1 MENNELE
8 NEYKTENQSVY
19 SSNKTMIKGFLV
31 CLLVLLMLI
40 PIPFI
45 LNLIEERQD
54 NKTKVITEISD
65 KWSGKQTVY
74 GPFVEI
80 TYLENVKNQEGK
92 IIQQQNTK
100 YVSANDL
107 SVNGTIDS
115 QLKSRSI
122 YDAVVYT
129 SKMNFNSKF
138 MSFTEM
144 LKDAEIEQANV
155 VSTKIVFGISD
166 TKGYENKLIVNS
178 GGKNYPLIVDT
189 RTIVLETLPEPV
201 SAANEGQDYSRNN
214 KDAKTSPVQFMSQK
228 IDPTTFD
235 FNQVALNFS
244 MKGSQVLNFI
254 PSAINTKVDLTTNW
268 KDLKY
273 DGNFL
278 PNTDPTQKDGKTN
291 VKWSIYQQNPLQGQI
306 WQDASKFTD
315 YSFGVNFLQ
324 MNDHYDKTY
333 RSTKYAILFIG
344 LTFVAF
350 FFIEN
355 RNRFNIHLV
364 QYALVGFAI
373 SVNFVLLL
381 SLSEY
386 LGFDLAYFISSGA
399 TILLITFFVYSFL
412 KSFSLTLKI
421 TMMLVLLY
429 AFIYSVLQLK
439 EHALLVGSIGLFMIV
454 AILMYYSKN
463 IEWNKSN

>member
-1 MENNELE
+1 MENNDLE
-8 NEYKTENQSVY
+8 NEYQTENQSVY
-19 SSNKTMIKGFLV
+19 SQNKTMIKGFLV
-31 CLLVLLMLI
+31 CLLVLGLLI

-45 LNLIEERQD
+45 LNLIEERQG
-54 NKTKVITEISD
+54 NKEKVITEISD
-65 KWSGKQTVY
+65 KWSGKQTIY
-74 GPFVEI
+74 GPFIEV
-80 TYLENVKNQEGK
+80 TYMENVNDAQGK
-92 IIQQQNTK
+92 VVKQQMKK
-100 YVSANDL
+100 YISANDL
-107 SVNGTIDS
+107 NINGTIDT

-122 YDAVVYT
+122 YEAVVYN
-129 SKMNFNSKF
+129 SKLNINSKF
-138 MSFTEM
+138 KNYSDMLAEM
-144 LKDAEIEQANV
+144 EVSAENV

-166 TKGYENKLIVNS
+166 SKGYENKVVVQSNN
-178 GGKNYPLIVDT
+178 KNYPLNMDNSSTSID
-189 RTIVLETLPEPV
+189 IQPEV
-201 SAANEGQDYSRNN
+201 RAENGEYSEQTTTT
-214 KDAKTSPVQFMSQK
+214 KKVMPVQMMSQK
-228 IDPTTFD
+228 IDPSTFD
-235 FNQVALNFS
+235 FNQVSINLV
-244 MKGSQVLNFI
+244 MKGSQMLNFI

-278 PNTDPTQKDGKTN
+278 PNSDPETKNGKTN

-306 WQDASKFTD
+306 WQDASNFSD

-350 FFIEN
+350 FFIES
-355 RNRFNIHLV
+355 RNNFNIHLV

-373 SVNFVLLL
+373 CVNFVLLL

-386 LGFDLAYFISSGA
+386 LGFDIAYFISSGA
-399 TILLITFFVYSFL
+399 TILLITFFVNSFL
-412 KSFSLTLKI
+412 KSFGLTFKI
-421 TMMLVLLY
+421 TLMLILLY

-439 EHALLVGSIGLFMIV
+439 EHALLVGSIGLFIIV

-463 IEWNKSN
+463 IEWNKTK

>member
-1 MENNELE
+1 MENNDLE
-8 NEYKTENQSVY
+8 NEFRTENRSIY

-278 PNTDPTQKDGKTN
+278 PNTDPTQQDGKTN

>member
-1 MENNELE
+1 MENNDLE
-8 NEYKTENQSVY
+8 NEYQTENQSVY
-19 SSNKTMIKGFLV
+19 SQNKTMIKGFLV
-31 CLLVLLMLI
+31 CLLVLGLLI

-45 LNLIEERQD
+45 LNLIEERQG
-54 NKTKVITEISD
+54 NKEKVITEISD
-65 KWSGKQTVY
+65 KWSGKQTIY
-74 GPFVEI
+74 GPFIEV
-80 TYLENVKNQEGK
+80 TYMENVNDAQGK
-92 IIQQQNTK
+92 VVKQQMKK
-100 YVSANDL
+100 YISANDL
-107 SVNGTIDS
+107 NINGTIDT

-122 YDAVVYT
+122 YEAVVYN
-129 SKMNFNSKF
+129 SKLNINSKF
-138 MSFTEM
+138 KNYSDMLAEM
-144 LKDAEIEQANV
+144 EVSAENV

-166 TKGYENKLIVNS
+166 SKGYENKVIVQSNN
-178 GGKNYPLIVDT
+178 KNYPLNMDNST
-189 RTIVLETLPEPV
+189 STIDIQPEV
-201 SAANEGQDYSRNN
+201 RAENGEYSEQTTTT
-214 KDAKTSPVQFMSQK
+214 KKVMPVQMMSQK
-228 IDPTTFD
+228 IDPSTFD
-235 FNQVALNFS
+235 FNQVSIDLV
-244 MKGSQVLNFI
+244 MKGSQMLNFI

-278 PNTDPTQKDGKTN
+278 PNSDPETKNGKTN

-306 WQDASKFTD
+306 WQDASNFSD

-350 FFIEN
+350 FFIES
-355 RNRFNIHLV
+355 RNNFNIHLV

-373 SVNFVLLL
+373 CVNFVLLL

-386 LGFDLAYFISSGA
+386 LGFDIAYFISSGA
-399 TILLITFFVYSFL
+399 TILLITFFVNSFL
-412 KSFSLTLKI
+412 KSFGLTFKI
-421 TMMLVLLY
+421 TLMLILLY

-439 EHALLVGSIGLFMIV
+439 EHALLVGSIGLFIIV

-463 IEWNKSN
+463 IEWNKTK

>member
-1 MENNELE
+1 MENNDLE
-8 NEYKTENQSVY
+8 NEFRTENRSIY

-107 SVNGTIDS
+107 SVKGTIDS

-129 SKMNFNSKF
+129 SKMNFSSKF
-138 MSFTEM
+138 MSFAEM

-189 RTIVLETLPEPV
+189 RTIVLETLPEPA

-214 KDAKTSPVQFMSQK
+214 KDVKTSPVQFMSQK

-235 FNQVALNFS
+235 FSQVALNFS

>member
-1 MENNELE
+1 MENNYQEHE
-8 NEYKTENQSVY
+8 TNEANSSVY
-19 SSNKTMIKGFLV
+19 SQNKTMIKGFLV
-31 CLLVLLMLI
+31 CLLVLGLLI

-45 LNLIEERQD
+45 LNLIEERQESK
-54 NKTKVITEISD
+54 NKVMTEISD
-65 KWSGKQTVY
+65 KWSGSQTIY
-74 GPFVEI
+74 GPFLEI
-80 TYLENVKNQEGK
+80 TYLKDAKNEKGETIKNQEK
-92 IIQQQNTK
+92 TYI
-100 YVSANDL
+100 SANEL
-107 SVNGTIDS
+107 NIKGTIDS

-122 YDAVVYT
+122 YNAVVYS
-129 SKMNFNSKF
+129 SKLNVQSKF
-138 MSFTEM
+138 KNFQEILNETEIAST
-144 LKDAEIEQANV
+144 DI
-155 VSTKIVFGISD
+155 VSTKIIFGISD
-166 TKGYENKLIVNS
+166 AKGYEDKLIVTS
-178 GGKNYPLIVDT
+178 GGKNYPLTMDNQS
-189 RTIVLETLPEPV
+189 TILNVLPEVVNSTDDEYAVEQPKAEV
-201 SAANEGQDYSRNN
+201 
-214 KDAKTSPVQFMSQK
+214 KTSSIQVMSQK

-235 FNQVALNFS
+235 FNQVSLNFS
-244 MKGSQVLNFI
+244 MKGSQLFNII

-278 PNTDPTQKDGKTN
+278 PNEDPTIKDGKTN

-306 WQDASKFTD
+306 WNDARNFSD

-355 RNRFNIHLV
+355 RNHFNIHLV

-386 LGFDLAYFISSGA
+386 IGFDYAYFISSGA
-399 TILLITFFVYSFL
+399 TILLITFFVNSFL
-412 KSFSLTLKI
+412 KSISLTSKI
-421 TMMLVLLY
+421 TLMLVLLY

-439 EHALLVGSIGLFMIV
+439 EHALLVGSIGLFFIV

-463 IEWNKSN
+463 IEWNKVN

>member
-1 MENNELE
+1 MKHNDLE
-8 NEYKTENQSVY
+8 NEYQTENQSVY
-19 SSNKTMIKGFLV
+19 SQNKTMIKGFLV
-31 CLLVLLMLI
+31 CLLVLGLLI

-45 LNLIEERQD
+45 LNLIEERQG
-54 NKTKVITEISD
+54 NKEKVITEISD
-65 KWSGKQTVY
+65 KWSGKQTIY
-74 GPFVEI
+74 GPFIEV
-80 TYLENVKNQEGK
+80 TYMENVNDGQGK
-92 IIQQQNTK
+92 VVKQQMKK

-107 SVNGTIDS
+107 NINGTIDT

-122 YDAVVYT
+122 YEAVVYN
-129 SKMNFNSKF
+129 SKLNINSKF
-138 MSFTEM
+138 KNYSEM
-144 LKDAEIEQANV
+144 LAEMEVSAENI

-166 TKGYENKLIVNS
+166 SKGYENKVIVQSN
-178 GGKNYPLIVDT
+178 GKNFPLNMDNST
-189 RTIVLETLPEPV
+189 STIDIQPEV
-201 SAANEGQDYSRNN
+201 RAENGEYSEQASAT
-214 KDAKTSPVQFMSQK
+214 KKVMPVQMMSQK
-228 IDPTTFD
+228 IDPSTFD
-235 FNQVALNFS
+235 FNQVSINLL
-244 MKGSQVLNFI
+244 MKGSQMLNII

-278 PNTDPTQKDGKTN
+278 PNSDPETKNGKTN

-306 WQDASKFTD
+306 WQDASNFSD

-350 FFIEN
+350 FFIES
-355 RNRFNIHLV
+355 RNNFNIHLV

-373 SVNFVLLL
+373 CVNFVLLI

-386 LGFDLAYFISSGA
+386 LGFDIAYFISSGA
-399 TILLITFFVYSFL
+399 TILLITFFVNSFL
-412 KSFSLTLKI
+412 KSFGLTFKI
-421 TMMLVLLY
+421 TLMLILLY

-439 EHALLVGSIGLFMIV
+439 EHALLVGSIGLFIIV

-463 IEWNKSN
+463 IEWNKTK

>member
-1 MENNELE
+1 MENNDLE
-8 NEYKTENQSVY
+8 NEYQAENQSVY
-19 SSNKTMIKGFLV
+19 SQNKTMIKGFLV
-31 CLLVLLMLI
+31 CLLVLGLLI

-45 LNLIEERQD
+45 LNLIEERQG
-54 NKTKVITEISD
+54 NKEKVITEISD
-65 KWSGKQTVY
+65 KWSGKQTIY
-74 GPFVEI
+74 GPFIEVS
-80 TYLENVKNQEGK
+80 YMENVNDAQGK
-92 IIQQQNTK
+92 VVKQQMKK

-107 SVNGTIDS
+107 NINGTIDT

-122 YDAVVYT
+122 YEAVVYN
-129 SKMNFNSKF
+129 SKLDINSKF
-138 MSFTEM
+138 KNYSDMLAEM
-144 LKDAEIEQANV
+144 EVSPENV

-166 TKGYENKLIVNS
+166 SKGYENKVIVQSNN
-178 GGKNYPLIVDT
+178 KNYPLNMDNSSTSID
-189 RTIVLETLPEPV
+189 IQPEV
-201 SAANEGQDYSRNN
+201 RAENGEYSEQATNT
-214 KDAKTSPVQFMSQK
+214 KKAMLVQMMSQK
-228 IDPTTFD
+228 IDPSTFD
-235 FNQVALNFS
+235 FNQVSINLV
-244 MKGSQVLNFI
+244 MKGSQMLNFI
-254 PSAINTKVDLTTNW
+254 PLAINTKVDLTTNW

-278 PNTDPTQKDGKTN
+278 PNSDPETKNGKTN

-306 WQDASKFTD
+306 WQDASNFSD

-350 FFIEN
+350 FFIES
-355 RNRFNIHLV
+355 RNNFNIHLV

-373 SVNFVLLL
+373 CVNFVLLL

-386 LGFDLAYFISSGA
+386 LGFDIAYFISSGA
-399 TILLITFFVYSFL
+399 TILLITFFVNSFL
-412 KSFSLTLKI
+412 KSFGLTFKI
-421 TMMLVLLY
+421 TLMLILLY

-439 EHALLVGSIGLFMIV
+439 EHALLVGSIGLFIIV

-463 IEWNKSN
+463 IEWNKTK

>member
-1 MENNELE
+1 MENNDLE
-8 NEYKTENQSVY
+8 NEFRTENRSIY

-324 MNDHYDKTY
+324 MNDQYDKTY

>member
-1 MENNELE
+1 MENNKLE
-8 NEYKTENQSVY
+8 NEYPVENQSVY
-19 SSNKTMIKGFLV
+19 SQNKTMIKGFLV
-31 CLLVLLMLI
+31 CLLVLGLLI

-45 LNLIEERQD
+45 LNLIEERQGSKE
-54 NKTKVITEISD
+54 NVIAEISD
-65 KWSGKQTVY
+65 KWSGKQTIY

-80 TYLENVKNQEGK
+80 TYVENVNNGQGK
-92 IIQQQNTK
+92 VVQQHVKK

-107 SVNGTIDS
+107 NMNGTIDT

-122 YDAVVYT
+122 YDAVVYN
-129 SKMNFNSKF
+129 SKLNVNSKF
-138 MSFTEM
+138 MNY
-144 LKDAEIEQANV
+144 AEILKEIGVAAENV
-155 VSTKIVFGISD
+155 VSTKIIFGISD
-166 TKGYENKLIVNS
+166 SKGYENKVIVRSNN
-178 GGKNYPLIVDT
+178 KNYPLTADNTTSAMDIYPEDKV
-189 RTIVLETLPEPV
+189 RTGEYPEESKKSTKV
-201 SAANEGQDYSRNN
+201 M
-214 KDAKTSPVQFMSQK
+214 PVQMMSQK
-228 IDPTTFD
+228 VDPSTFD
-235 FNQVALNFS
+235 FNQVSINLV
-244 MKGSQVLNFI
+244 MKGSQMLNFI

-278 PNTDPTQKDGKTN
+278 PNSDPETKNGKTH

-306 WQDASKFTD
+306 WQDASNFSD

-350 FFIEN
+350 FFIES
-355 RNRFNIHLV
+355 RNHFNIHLV

-373 SVNFVLLL
+373 CVNFVLLL

-386 LGFDLAYFISSGA
+386 LGFDFAYFISSGA
-399 TILLITFFVYSFL
+399 TILLITFFVNSFL
-412 KSFSLTLKI
+412 KSFGLTFKI
-421 TMMLVLLY
+421 TLMLILLY
-429 AFIYSVLQLK
+429 AFIYSILQLK
-439 EHALLVGSIGLFMIV
+439 EHALLVGSIGLFIIV

-463 IEWNKSN
+463 IEWSKTT

>member
-1 MENNELE
+1 MENNDLE
-8 NEYKTENQSVY
+8 NEYQTENQSVY
-19 SSNKTMIKGFLV
+19 SQNKTMIKGFLV
-31 CLLVLLMLI
+31 CLLVLGLLI

-45 LNLIEERQD
+45 LNLIEERQG
-54 NKTKVITEISD
+54 NKEKVITEISD
-65 KWSGKQTVY
+65 KWSGKQTIY
-74 GPFVEI
+74 GPFIEV
-80 TYLENVKNQEGK
+80 TYMENVNDAQGK
-92 IIQQQNTK
+92 VVKQQMKK
-100 YVSANDL
+100 YISANDL
-107 SVNGTIDS
+107 NINGTIDT

-122 YDAVVYT
+122 YEAVVYN
-129 SKMNFNSKF
+129 SKLNINSKF
-138 MSFTEM
+138 KNYSDMLAEM
-144 LKDAEIEQANV
+144 EVSAENV

-166 TKGYENKLIVNS
+166 SKGYENKVIVQSNN
-178 GGKNYPLIVDT
+178 KNYPLNMDNST
-189 RTIVLETLPEPV
+189 STIDIQPEV
-201 SAANEGQDYSRNN
+201 RAENGEYSEQTTTT
-214 KDAKTSPVQFMSQK
+214 KKVMPVQMMSQK
-228 IDPTTFD
+228 IDPSTFD
-235 FNQVALNFS
+235 FNQVSIDLV
-244 MKGSQVLNFI
+244 MKGSQMLNFI

-278 PNTDPTQKDGKTN
+278 PNSDPETKNGKTN

-306 WQDASKFTD
+306 WQDASNFSD

-350 FFIEN
+350 FFIES
-355 RNRFNIHLV
+355 RNNFNIHLV

-373 SVNFVLLL
+373 CVNFVLLL

-386 LGFDLAYFISSGA
+386 LGFDIAYFISSGA
-399 TILLITFFVYSFL
+399 TILLITFFVNSFL
-412 KSFSLTLKI
+412 KSFGLTFKI
-421 TMMLVLLY
+421 TLMLILLY

-439 EHALLVGSIGLFMIV
+439 EHALLVGSIGLFIII

-463 IEWNKSN
+463 IEWNKTK

>member
-1 MENNELE
+1 MENNDLE
-8 NEYKTENQSVY
+8 NEYQTENQSVY
-19 SSNKTMIKGFLV
+19 SQNKTMIKGFLV
-31 CLLVLLMLI
+31 CLLVLGLLI

-45 LNLIEERQD
+45 LNLIEERQG
-54 NKTKVITEISD
+54 NKEKVITEISD
-65 KWSGKQTVY
+65 KWSGKQTIY
-74 GPFVEI
+74 GPFIEV
-80 TYLENVKNQEGK
+80 TYMENVNDAQGK
-92 IIQQQNTK
+92 VVKQQMKK

-107 SVNGTIDS
+107 NINGTIDT

-122 YDAVVYT
+122 YEAVVYN
-129 SKMNFNSKF
+129 SKLNINSKF
-138 MSFTEM
+138 KNYSDMLAEM
-144 LKDAEIEQANV
+144 EVSPENV

-166 TKGYENKLIVNS
+166 SKGYENKVIVQSNN
-178 GGKNYPLIVDT
+178 KNYPLNMDNST
-189 RTIVLETLPEPV
+189 STIDIQPEV
-201 SAANEGQDYSRNN
+201 RAENGEYSEQTTTT
-214 KDAKTSPVQFMSQK
+214 KKVMPVQMMSQK
-228 IDPTTFD
+228 IDPSTFD
-235 FNQVALNFS
+235 FNQVSIDLV
-244 MKGSQVLNFI
+244 MKGSQMLNFI

-278 PNTDPTQKDGKTN
+278 PNSDPETKNGKNN

-306 WQDASKFTD
+306 WQDASNFSD

-350 FFIEN
+350 FFIES
-355 RNRFNIHLV
+355 RNNFNIHLV

-373 SVNFVLLL
+373 CVNFVLLL

-386 LGFDLAYFISSGA
+386 LGFDIAYFISSGA
-399 TILLITFFVYSFL
+399 TILLITFFVNSFL
-412 KSFSLTLKI
+412 KSFGLTFKI
-421 TMMLVLLY
+421 TLMLILLY

-439 EHALLVGSIGLFMIV
+439 EHALLVGSIGLFIIV

-463 IEWNKSN
+463 IEWNKTK

>member
-1 MENNELE
+1 MENNDLE
-8 NEYKTENQSVY
+8 NEYQTENQSVY
-19 SSNKTMIKGFLV
+19 SQNKTMIKGFLV
-31 CLLVLLMLI
+31 CLLVLGLLI

-45 LNLIEERQD
+45 LNLIEERQG
-54 NKTKVITEISD
+54 NKEKVITEISD
-65 KWSGKQTVY
+65 KWSGKQTIY
-74 GPFVEI
+74 GPFIEVA
-80 TYLENVKNQEGK
+80 YMENVNDGQGK
-92 IIQQQNTK
+92 VVKQQMKK

-107 SVNGTIDS
+107 NINGTIDT

-122 YDAVVYT
+122 YEAVVYN
-129 SKMNFNSKF
+129 SKLNINSKF
-138 MSFTEM
+138 KNYSDMLAEM
-144 LKDAEIEQANV
+144 EVSPENV

-166 TKGYENKLIVNS
+166 SKGYENKVVVQSNN
-178 GGKNYPLIVDT
+178 KNYPLNMDNSST
-189 RTIVLETLPEPV
+189 TIDIQPEV
-201 SAANEGQDYSRNN
+201 RAENGEYSEQTTTT
-214 KDAKTSPVQFMSQK
+214 KKVMPVQMMSQK
-228 IDPTTFD
+228 IDPSTFD
-235 FNQVALNFS
+235 FNQVSINLV
-244 MKGSQVLNFI
+244 MKGSQMFNII

-278 PNTDPTQKDGKTN
+278 PNSDPETKNGKNN

-306 WQDASKFTD
+306 WQDASNFSD

-350 FFIEN
+350 FFIES
-355 RNRFNIHLV
+355 RNNFNIHLV

-373 SVNFVLLL
+373 CVNFVLLL

-386 LGFDLAYFISSGA
+386 LGFDIAYFISSGA
-399 TILLITFFVYSFL
+399 TILLITFFVNSFL
-412 KSFSLTLKI
+412 KSFGLTFKI
-421 TMMLVLLY
+421 TLMLILLY

-439 EHALLVGSIGLFMIV
+439 ENALLVGSIGLFIIV

-463 IEWNKSN
+463 IEWNKTK

>member
-1 MENNELE
+1 MENNDLE
-8 NEYKTENQSVY
+8 NEYQTENQSVY
-19 SSNKTMIKGFLV
+19 SQNKTMIKGFLV
-31 CLLVLLMLI
+31 CLLVLGLLI

-45 LNLIEERQD
+45 LNLIEERQG
-54 NKTKVITEISD
+54 NKEKVITEISD
-65 KWSGKQTVY
+65 KWSGKQTIY
-74 GPFVEI
+74 GPFIEVA
-80 TYLENVKNQEGK
+80 YMENVNDGQGK
-92 IIQQQNTK
+92 VVKQQMKK

-107 SVNGTIDS
+107 NINGTIDT

-122 YDAVVYT
+122 YEAVVYN
-129 SKMNFNSKF
+129 SKLNINSKF
-138 MSFTEM
+138 KNYSDMLAEM
-144 LKDAEIEQANV
+144 EVSPENV

-166 TKGYENKLIVNS
+166 SKGYENKVVVQSNN
-178 GGKNYPLIVDT
+178 KNYPLNMDNSST
-189 RTIVLETLPEPV
+189 TIDIQPEDR
-201 SAANEGQDYSRNN
+201 AENGEYSEQTTTT
-214 KDAKTSPVQFMSQK
+214 KKVMPVQMMSQK
-228 IDPTTFD
+228 IDPSTFD
-235 FNQVALNFS
+235 FNQVSINLV
-244 MKGSQVLNFI
+244 MKGSQMFNII

-278 PNTDPTQKDGKTN
+278 PNSDPETKNGKNN

-306 WQDASKFTD
+306 WQDASNFSD

-350 FFIEN
+350 FFIES
-355 RNRFNIHLV
+355 RNNFNIHLV

-373 SVNFVLLL
+373 CVNFVLLL

-386 LGFDLAYFISSGA
+386 LGFDIAYFISSGA
-399 TILLITFFVYSFL
+399 TILLITFFVNSFL
-412 KSFSLTLKI
+412 KSFGLTFKI
-421 TMMLVLLY
+421 TLMLILLY

-439 EHALLVGSIGLFMIV
+439 EHALLVGSIGLFIIV

-463 IEWNKSN
+463 IEWNKTK

>member
-40 PIPFI
+40 PTPFI
-45 LNLIEERQD
+45 LNLIEERQES
-54 NKTKVITEISD
+54 KASVITEISN
-65 KWSGKQTVY
+65 KWSGQQTVY
-74 GPFVEI
+74 GPFIEL
-80 TYLENVKNQEGK
+80 TYIEKVNDGTGK
-92 IIQQQNTK
+92 IVTQEKTK
-100 YVSANDL
+100 YVSANEL
-107 SVNGTIDS
+107 AINGTIDS

-129 SKMNFNSKF
+129 SKMNFSSKF
-138 MSFTEM
+138 MSYDEM
-144 LKDAEIEQANV
+144 LKEAEISRESI
-155 VSTKIVFGISD
+155 VSTKIIFGISD
-166 TKGYENKLIVNS
+166 TKGYENKLIVKS
-178 GGKNYPLIVDT
+178 GKDNYPLTTDAK
-189 RTIVLETLPEPV
+189 TIVIETLPKPV
-201 SAANEGQDYSRNN
+201 SAGNDERVYAEN
-214 KDAKTSPVQFMSQK
+214 KENVKTLPVQFMSQK

-291 VKWSIYQQNPLQGQI
+291 VKWSIYQQNPLQGQV
-306 WQDASKFTD
+306 WQDASNFAD

-344 LTFVAF
+344 LTFIAF
-350 FFIEN
+350 FFIES

-386 LGFDLAYFISSGA
+386 LGFDIAYFISSGA
-399 TILLITFFVYSFL
+399 TILLITFFVNSFL
-412 KSFSLTLKI
+412 KSISLSLKI
-421 TMMLVLLY
+421 SMMLVVLY

-439 EHALLVGSIGLFMIV
+439 EHALLVGSIGLFIIV

-463 IEWNKSN
+463 IEWNKTK

>member
-1 MENNELE
+1 MENNDLE
-8 NEYKTENQSVY
+8 NEFRTENRSIY

-138 MSFTEM
+138 MSFAEM
-144 LKDAEIEQANV
+144 LKDAEIEQVNV

-235 FNQVALNFS
+235 FSQVALNFS

-364 QYALVGFAI
+364 QYALVGFSI

>member
-1 MENNELE
+1 MENNDLE
-8 NEYKTENQSVY
+8 NEYQTENQSVY
-19 SSNKTMIKGFLV
+19 SQNKTMIKGFLV
-31 CLLVLLMLI
+31 CLLVLGLLI

-45 LNLIEERQD
+45 LNLIEERQG
-54 NKTKVITEISD
+54 NKEKVITEISD
-65 KWSGKQTVY
+65 KWSGKQTIY
-74 GPFVEI
+74 GPFIEVA
-80 TYLENVKNQEGK
+80 YMENVNDGQGK
-92 IIQQQNTK
+92 VVKQQMKK

-107 SVNGTIDS
+107 NINGTIDT

-122 YDAVVYT
+122 YEAVVYN
-129 SKMNFNSKF
+129 SKLNINSKF
-138 MSFTEM
+138 KNYSDMLAEM
-144 LKDAEIEQANV
+144 EVSPENV

-166 TKGYENKLIVNS
+166 SKGYENKVVVQSNN
-178 GGKNYPLIVDT
+178 KNYPLNMDNSSTSIDIQPEVRAENGEYT
-189 RTIVLETLPEPV
+189 EQTTTIKKVM
-201 SAANEGQDYSRNN
+201 
-214 KDAKTSPVQFMSQK
+214 PVQMMSQK
-228 IDPTTFD
+228 IDPSTFD
-235 FNQVALNFS
+235 FNQVSINLV
-244 MKGSQVLNFI
+244 MKGSQMLNII

-278 PNTDPTQKDGKTN
+278 PNSDPETKNGKTN

-306 WQDASKFTD
+306 WQDASNFSD

-350 FFIEN
+350 FFIES
-355 RNRFNIHLV
+355 RNNFNIHLV

-373 SVNFVLLL
+373 CVNFVLLL
-381 SLSEY
+381 SFSEY
-386 LGFDLAYFISSGA
+386 LGFDIAYFISSGA
-399 TILLITFFVYSFL
+399 TILLITFFVNSFL
-412 KSFSLTLKI
+412 KSFGLTFKI
-421 TMMLVLLY
+421 TLMLILLY

-439 EHALLVGSIGLFMIV
+439 EHALLVGSIGLFIIV

-463 IEWNKSN
+463 IEWNKTK

>member
-1 MENNELE
+1 MENNKSE
-8 NEYKTENQSVY
+8 NEYPAENQSVY
-19 SSNKTMIKGFLV
+19 SQNKTMIKGFLV
-31 CLLVLLMLI
+31 CLLVLGLLI

-45 LNLIEERQD
+45 LNLIEERQGSKE
-54 NKTKVITEISD
+54 NVIAEISD
-65 KWSGKQTVY
+65 KWSGKQTIY

-80 TYLENVKNQEGK
+80 TYVENVNNGQGK
-92 IIQQQNTK
+92 VVQQHVKK

-107 SVNGTIDS
+107 NMNGTIDT

-122 YDAVVYT
+122 YDAVVY
-129 SKMNFNSKF
+129 NSKF
-138 MSFTEM
+138 NVTSKFMNY
-144 LKDAEIEQANV
+144 AEILKEIGVAAENV
-155 VSTKIVFGISD
+155 VSTKIIFGISD
-166 TKGYENKLIVNS
+166 SKGYENKVIVRSNN
-178 GGKNYPLIVDT
+178 KNYPLTADNTTSAIDIYPEDKV
-189 RTIVLETLPEPV
+189 RTGEYPEESKKSTKV
-201 SAANEGQDYSRNN
+201 M
-214 KDAKTSPVQFMSQK
+214 PVQMMSQK
-228 IDPTTFD
+228 VDPSTFD
-235 FNQVALNFS
+235 FNQVSINLV
-244 MKGSQVLNFI
+244 MKGSQMLNFI

-278 PNTDPTQKDGKTN
+278 PNSDPETKNGKTH

-306 WQDASKFTD
+306 WQDASNFSD

-333 RSTKYAILFIG
+333 RSTKYAVLFIG

-350 FFIEN
+350 FFIES
-355 RNRFNIHLV
+355 RNHFNIHLV

-373 SVNFVLLL
+373 CVNFVLLL

-386 LGFDLAYFISSGA
+386 LGFDFAYFISSGA
-399 TILLITFFVYSFL
+399 TILLITFFVNSFL
-412 KSFSLTLKI
+412 KSFGLTFKI
-421 TMMLVLLY
+421 TLMLILLY

-439 EHALLVGSIGLFMIV
+439 EHALLVGSIGLFIIV

-463 IEWNKSN
+463 IEWSKTT

>member
-1 MENNELE
+1 MENNKSE
-8 NEYKTENQSVY
+8 NEYPTENQSVY
-19 SSNKTMIKGFLV
+19 SQNKTMIKGFLV
-31 CLLVLLMLI
+31 CLLVLGLLI

-45 LNLIEERQD
+45 LNLIEERQGSKE
-54 NKTKVITEISD
+54 NVIAEISD
-65 KWSGKQTVY
+65 KWSGKQTIY

-80 TYLENVKNQEGK
+80 TYVENVNNGQGK
-92 IIQQQNTK
+92 VVQQHVKK

-107 SVNGTIDS
+107 NMNGTIDT

-122 YDAVVYT
+122 YDAVVYN
-129 SKMNFNSKF
+129 SKLNVNSKF
-138 MSFTEM
+138 MNY
-144 LKDAEIEQANV
+144 AEILKEIGVAAENV
-155 VSTKIVFGISD
+155 VSTKIIFGISD
-166 TKGYENKLIVNS
+166 SKGYENKVIVRSNN
-178 GGKNYPLIVDT
+178 KNYPLTADNTTSAMDIYPEDKV
-189 RTIVLETLPEPV
+189 RTGEYPEESKKSTKV
-201 SAANEGQDYSRNN
+201 M
-214 KDAKTSPVQFMSQK
+214 PVQMMSQK
-228 IDPTTFD
+228 VDPSTFD
-235 FNQVALNFS
+235 FNQVSINLV
-244 MKGSQVLNFI
+244 MKGSQMLNFI

-278 PNTDPTQKDGKTN
+278 PNSDPETKNGKTH

-306 WQDASKFTD
+306 WQDASNFSD

-350 FFIEN
+350 FFIES
-355 RNRFNIHLV
+355 RNHFNIHLV

-373 SVNFVLLL
+373 CVNFVLLL

-386 LGFDLAYFISSGA
+386 LGFDFAYFISSGA
-399 TILLITFFVYSFL
+399 TILLITFFVNSFL
-412 KSFSLTLKI
+412 KSFGLTFKI
-421 TMMLVLLY
+421 TLMLILLY
-429 AFIYSVLQLK
+429 AFIYSILQLK
-439 EHALLVGSIGLFMIV
+439 EHALLVGSIGLFIIV

-463 IEWNKSN
+463 IEWSKTT

>member
-1 MENNELE
+1 MENNDLE
-8 NEYKTENQSVY
+8 NEYQAENQSVY
-19 SSNKTMIKGFLV
+19 SQNKTMIKGFLV
-31 CLLVLLMLI
+31 CLLVLGLLI

-45 LNLIEERQD
+45 LNLIEERQG
-54 NKTKVITEISD
+54 NKEKVITEISD
-65 KWSGKQTVY
+65 KWSGKQTIY
-74 GPFVEI
+74 GPFIEVS
-80 TYLENVKNQEGK
+80 YMENVNDAQGK
-92 IIQQQNTK
+92 VVKQQMKK
-100 YVSANDL
+100 YISANDL
-107 SVNGTIDS
+107 NINGTIDT

-122 YDAVVYT
+122 YEAVVYN
-129 SKMNFNSKF
+129 SKLNINSKF
-138 MSFTEM
+138 KNYSEILAEM
-144 LKDAEIEQANV
+144 EVSPENV

-166 TKGYENKLIVNS
+166 SKGYENKVVVQSNN
-178 GGKNYPLIVDT
+178 KNYPLNMDNSSTSIDIQPEVRAENGEYT
-189 RTIVLETLPEPV
+189 EQTTTIKKVM
-201 SAANEGQDYSRNN
+201 
-214 KDAKTSPVQFMSQK
+214 PVQMMSQK
-228 IDPTTFD
+228 IYPSTFD
-235 FNQVALNFS
+235 FNQVSIDLV
-244 MKGSQVLNFI
+244 MKGSQMLNFI

-278 PNTDPTQKDGKTN
+278 PNSDPETKNGKNN

-306 WQDASKFTD
+306 WQDASNFSD

-350 FFIEN
+350 FFIES
-355 RNRFNIHLV
+355 RNNFNIHLV

-373 SVNFVLLL
+373 CVNFVLLL

-386 LGFDLAYFISSGA
+386 LGFDIAYFISSGA
-399 TILLITFFVYSFL
+399 TILLITFFVNSFL
-412 KSFSLTLKI
+412 KSFGLTFKI
-421 TMMLVLLY
+421 TLMLILLY

-439 EHALLVGSIGLFMIV
+439 EHALLVGSIGLFIIV

-463 IEWNKSN
+463 IEWNKTK